1 MIALIRL
8 DDRLIHGQVMA
19 VWVRHLKINRILVID
34 DESAADAFALQLL
47 QLAMPAHIQLSVSPV
62 ADAPAAM
69 AALDADDTRALVLL
83 KRVEDAQTLHTAA
96 PLAHLNL
103 GNLGMRDGR
112 RLIWRTVALS
122 PAELTA
128 LKQLQSSGVDVFLQM
143 VPSDDR
149 HRLPIE

>member
-19 VWVRHLKINRILVID
+19 VWARHLKINRILVID

-47 QLAMPAHIQLSVSPV
+47 ELAMPAHIRLSVSTV
-62 ADAPAAM
+62 ADAPAALK
-69 AALDADDTRALVLL
+69 ALSTDGTRTLVLL
-83 KRVEDAQTLHTAA
+83 KRVEDAMALHATA

-122 PAELTA
+122 PAELFA

-149 HRLPIE
+149 QRPPTE